1 MSRSKKPQ
9 TKPRNV
15 AVEIP
20 LPDGSVSLLVG
31 ALIQRTSTTLV
42 LREAAFVKD
51 TGRRSE
57 FFAGQFDANVEIEPY
72 PDEMEI
78 ELPAQNA
85 QIYSWPHALLR
96 QVR

>member
-1 MSRSKKPQ
+1 MQSKSK
-9 TKPRNV
+9 NV

-20 LPDGSVSLLVG
+20 LPDGSISLLVG
-31 ALIQRTSTTLV
+31 KLVKRTKDALF

-57 FFAGQFDANVEIEPY
+57 FFAGRFDSSVEIEPY
-72 PDEMEI
+72 PDDIEI